1 MPREHQL
8 FKVLRRCLLLSLLAL
23 STGPANAAVLTL
35 EQVLARAVAASHD
48 VRLSE
53 VDVKL
58 NKNDVLRK
66 RTDYLPNIV
75 AHMNTEYRRDL
86 TNDQTQVAVVNNTI
100 IPNTTRYQ
108 TSINFATSWNVIDF
122 GARSKAVLAAKEHLA
137 ASKHATTLRQRD
149 VKIATIDA
157 YSECLLAFK
166 NVANKAK
173 ILDYRR
179 EVYAC
184 KVRLFEAGSIPKLDV
199 SEAALASSDAVT
211 ALVHAKYDYVEK
223 LKELSEFT
231 HDIYDTN
238 ATEVADFDA
247 VPAAP
252 LDTIALRSTP
262 DYKFFDK
269 EIASKRAELKALER
283 QRYPQI
289 GCYSNFYLYG
299 FNQYRFF
306 QTYKDLRPVTI
317 SFGISVNAPIFDQLK
332 NYSERQRKRLE
343 IERLEVERDKK
354 LWELEQNYQQ
364 TSQIAKMHKIDAD
377 NKQEALVQQS
387 VKAQILGRLAQ
398 RRLVEKSEEIV
409 EKIEI
414 AEQELELQKSQV
426 QLQAHVRKLKT
437 LAEG

>member
-1 MPREHQL
+1 MLKRIRFQHL
-8 FKVLRRCLLLSLLAL
+8 FLSLLVIGAC
-23 STGPANAAVLTL
+23 TPAQAAVLTL
-35 EQVLARAVAASHD
+35 EEVLSRSVAASHD

-75 AHMNTEYRRDL
+75 AHMNTEYLRDL

-108 TSINFATSWNVIDF
+108 TSINVASSWNVIDF

-137 ASKHATTLRQRD
+137 ASKHAIALRQRD
-149 VKIATIDA
+149 VKLSAIDA
-157 YSECLLAFK
+157 YSDCLIAFK
-166 NVANKAK
+166 NVANKAR

-184 KVRLFEAGSIPKLDV
+184 KVRLFDAGNIPKLEV
-199 SEAALASSDAVT
+199 SEAAVATSEALT
-211 ALVHAKYDYVEK
+211 ALIHAKYDYVEK

-238 ATEVADFDA
+238 STEIADFEGA
-247 VPAAP
+247 PAAP
-252 LDTIALRSTP
+252 LDTIALRNTP
-262 DYKFFDK
+262 DYKFFEK
-269 EIASKRAELKALER
+269 ELSSKRAELKALER

-306 QTYKDLRPVTI
+306 QTFKDLRPVTI

-364 TSQIAKMHKIDAD
+364 TNQMAKMHKIDAD
-377 NKQEALVQQS
+377 NRSEALAQQS
-387 VKAQILGRLAQ
+387 VKAKILGRLAD
-398 RRLVEKSEEIV
+398 RRLVEKSQELV

-414 AEQELELQKSQV
+414 AEQELELLRSQV
-426 QLQAHVRKLKT
+426 LLQAHVRKLKT
-437 LAEG
+437 MSEG